1 MLRILEGDVV
11 MESGYISTP
20 SYDVGNRS
28 RRIMTDPKKPQQEKD
43 EYLGAVRT
51 DSLRMLE
58 GKRSYEVL
66 KAAWDRERESP
77 LRRS

>member
-1 MLRILEGDVV
+1 

-28 RRIMTDPKKPQQEKD
+28 RRIMPDLKKPQQEKD
-43 EYLGAVRT
+43 KYLGPVRT
-51 DSLRMLE
+51 ESLRMLE

-66 KAAWDRERESP
+66 KAAWDRGRESP
-77 LRRS
+77 SRRS